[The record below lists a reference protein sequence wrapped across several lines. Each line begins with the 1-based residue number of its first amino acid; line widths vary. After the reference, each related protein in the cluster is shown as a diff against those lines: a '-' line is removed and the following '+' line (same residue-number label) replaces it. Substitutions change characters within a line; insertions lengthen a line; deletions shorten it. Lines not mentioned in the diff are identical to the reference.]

1 MCDFFCHW
9 DIKFFILFSFLDQVA
24 WLDGVDFQFSIR
36 TFCPPCFLGTAS
48 RLNPHILST
57 KDVTTNVK
65 GFFSN
70 VCSFFFSSMSK
81 NDEPWMITQAK
92 ESEISEMNSL
102 LYLLTLGSWTM
113 AVMVTNYTRVMSMVI
128 LKTQGNNQ
136 WSGVKR
142 LYDYDDEFVG
152 VIRIA

>member
-1 MCDFFCHW
+1 
-9 DIKFFILFSFLDQVA
+9 
-24 WLDGVDFQFSIR
+24 
-36 TFCPPCFLGTAS
+36 
-48 RLNPHILST
+48 
-57 KDVTTNVK
+57 
-65 GFFSN
+65 
-70 VCSFFFSSMSK
+70 
-81 NDEPWMITQAK
+81 MITQAK